1 MDLNCLMNTAGEDG
15 ETERGQGS
23 VHMIWFIRT
32 IVYVLM
38 AGLRRSL
45 RVAAVLYALA
55 GHALLPAP
63 VRADEVG
70 PRFELLHLW
79 ATSEEA
85 YALRAVSDPV
95 RASGV
100 DWSESWV
107 TTNFLGVREQFA
119 QRLALGVPPSGL
131 FWLGGDEA
139 EDLFEQK
146 LFRLFPNRVGERAF
160 SDELIPEI
168 YQRVR
173 EGDLIRLLPVGIHL
187 QNRMLYNGDVLRR
200 LGLAMPESWQDL
212 LNIAP
217 TLRKNGVHAVVFSD
231 QRWQMRFF
239 ITSIM
244 AEQFTF
250 EDMREFLA
258 GTGSARKYEPQLRRS
273 IEIFLALRP
282 YASPLSRDLN
292 WANVVEHVASG
303 GSFAAFLGD
312 FVAPILRRYPAVHCA
327 AAPGNDYVIWSFDA
341 IALVTTE
348 DPAVIAGQDR
358 LIETVIKPEVR
369 HEYILRKGGIPAY
382 RGSDIRQMDAC
393 SQASMESWKMADI
406 KVLLTASQWLQTL
419 DIAASILRPA
429 WWDPDAEAATITTD
443 LITAID
449 LMNQRDSPAPA
460 DR

>member
-1 MDLNCLMNTAGEDG
+1 MIYLM
-15 ETERGQGS
+15 R
-23 VHMIWFIRT
+23 
-32 IVYVLM
+32 
-38 AGLRRSL
+38 
-45 RVAAVLYALA
+45 AVLDVLRARPGRGRLLIAALSSALA
-55 GHALLPAP
+55 GNALLPAP
-63 VRADEVG
+63 TRADEVR

-85 YALRAVSDPV
+85 YALRALSDPV

-100 DWSESWV
+100 DWSESRV
-107 TTNFLGVREQFA
+107 STNFLGVREQFA

-131 FWLGGDEA
+131 FWLGGNKA

-146 LFRLFPNRVGERAF
+146 LIRLFPNRVGERAF

-168 YQRVR
+168 YQQVR
-173 EGDLIRLLPVGIHL
+173 EGDSIRLLPLGIHL
-187 QNRMLYNGDVLRR
+187 QNRMLYNGDVLKR

-217 TLRKNGVHAVVFSD
+217 TLRVNGVHAVVFSD

-250 EDMREFLA
+250 EEMREFLA
-258 GTGSARKYEPQLRRS
+258 GTSSARKFETQLRRS
-273 IEIFLALRP
+273 TGIFLALRP

-292 WANVVEHVASG
+292 WANVVEDVASG
-303 GSFAAFLGD
+303 NSFAAFLGD
-312 FVAPILRRYPAVHCA
+312 FVAPMLRRNPVVRCSASL
-327 AAPGNDYVIWSFDA
+327 GNDYVIWSFDA

-358 LIETVIKPEVR
+358 LIETVITPEIR
-369 HEYILRKGGIPAY
+369 QEYILRKGGISAY
-382 RGSDIRQMDAC
+382 RGSDTRRMDAC
-393 SQASMESWKMADI
+393 SRASMESWKMADT

-429 WWDPDAEAATITTD
+429 WWDPEADADRITAD

-449 LMNQRDSPAPA
+449 LMNQRDRPAPV

>member
-1 MDLNCLMNTAGEDG
+1 MIYLM
-15 ETERGQGS
+15 R
-23 VHMIWFIRT
+23 
-32 IVYVLM
+32 
-38 AGLRRSL
+38 
-45 RVAAVLYALA
+45 AVLDVLRARPGRGRLLIAALSSALA
-55 GHALLPAP
+55 GNALLPAP
-63 VRADEVG
+63 TRADEVR

-85 YALRAVSDPV
+85 YALRALSEPV

-100 DWSESWV
+100 DWSESRV
-107 TTNFLGVREQFA
+107 STNFLGVREQFA

-131 FWLGGDEA
+131 FWLGGNKA

-168 YQRVR
+168 YQQVR
-173 EGDLIRLLPVGIHL
+173 EGDSIRLLPLGIHL
-187 QNRMLYNGDVLRR
+187 QNRMLYNGDVLKR

-217 TLRKNGVHAVVFSD
+217 TLRENGVHAVVFSD

-250 EDMREFLA
+250 EEMREFLA
-258 GTGSARKYEPQLRRS
+258 GTSSARKFETQLRRS
-273 IEIFLALRP
+273 TGIFLALRP

-292 WANVVEHVASG
+292 WANVVEDVASG
-303 GSFAAFLGD
+303 NSFAAFLGD
-312 FVAPILRRYPAVHCA
+312 FVAPMLRRNPVVRCSASL
-327 AAPGNDYVIWSFDA
+327 GNDYVIWSFDA

-358 LIETVIKPEVR
+358 LIETVITPEIR
-369 HEYILRKGGIPAY
+369 QEYILRKGGISAY
-382 RGSDIRQMDAC
+382 RGSDTRRMDAC
-393 SQASMESWKMADI
+393 SRASMESWKMADT

-429 WWDPDAEAATITTD
+429 WWDPEADADRITAD

-449 LMNQRDSPAPA
+449 LMNQRDRPAPV

>member
-1 MDLNCLMNTAGEDG
+1 MRAGPG
-15 ETERGQGS
+15 
-23 VHMIWFIRT
+23 
-32 IVYVLM
+32 
-38 AGLRRSL
+38 RRL
-45 RVAAVLYALA
+45 LIAVLFYALA
-55 GHALLPAP
+55 GSALLSAR
-63 VRADEVG
+63 VRADEVR

-79 ATSEEA
+79 ATGEEA
-85 YALRAVSDPV
+85 YALRALSEPV

-100 DWSESWV
+100 DWSESRV
-107 TTNFLGVREQFA
+107 STNFIGVREQFA
-119 QRLALGVPPSGL
+119 ERLALGVPPSGL
-131 FWLGGDEA
+131 FWLGGNQA

-146 LFRLFPNRVGERAF
+146 LFRLFPNRVGNRAF

-173 EGDLIRLLPVGIHL
+173 EGDSTRLLPLGIHL
-187 QNRMLYNGDVLRR
+187 QNRMLYNADVLRR
-200 LGLAMPESWQDL
+200 LGLAMPESWQEL
-212 LNIAP
+212 LNMAP
-217 TLRKNGVHAVVFSD
+217 ALRKNGVHAVVFSD

-250 EDMREFLA
+250 EEMGEFLA

-273 IEIFLALRP
+273 TEIFLALRP

-303 GSFAAFLGD
+303 DSFAAFLGD
-312 FVAPILRRYPAVHCA
+312 FVAPMLRRNPAVHCS

-348 DPAVIAGQDR
+348 DPEVIAGQNR
-358 LIETVIKPEVR
+358 LIETVITPEVR
-369 HEYILRKGGIPAY
+369 QEYILRKGGIPAY
-382 RGSDIRQMDAC
+382 RGSDARQMDAC
-393 SQASMESWKMADI
+393 SQASMESWKMADT
-406 KVLLTASQWLQTL
+406 KMLLTASQWLQTL

-429 WWDPDAEAATITTD
+429 WWDPDADAAPITAD

-449 LMNQRDSPAPA
+449 LMNQRDRPAPA